1 MNKGTKVSDS
11 SPFKGEQEGVRAIIL
26 AAGTASRLRP
36 LTSNTP
42 KCLLKVGERTLL
54 ERSMDALIKAGI
66 HDFVIVTGYL
76 HEQIENFVRK
86 TYQDLLPSG
95 RGYSL
100 SHGRG
105 LGRGYC
111 GSFRFIHNKD
121 YETTNNIYSLWLAR
135 PEAEGQEIL
144 LLDSDLLYDGQIV
157 ERVLADKHE
166 NVLTLIRHELGEE
179 EMKVVIDPPLP
190 SLKGRET
197 LDVEASPLRG
207 GLEGSITE
215 ISKTCSP
222 TLAAGESLGIERMGE
237 AYTTALYKEL
247 DLMMNTEHL
256 ENTFYELAFQRLIP
270 QGHTFSVLDVTD
282 LFSCELDTVED
293 FENAKQ
299 RIPAHLY

>member
-1 MNKGTKVSDS
+1 MNKGTKVSVS
-11 SPFKGEQEGVRAIIL
+11 SPFKGEQEGVRALIL

-54 ERSMDALIKAGI
+54 QRSMDALIKAGI
-66 HDFVIVTGYL
+66 REFVIVTGYL
-76 HEQIENFVRK
+76 HEQIENFVK
-86 TYQDLLPSG
+86 QTYGDSI
-95 RGYSL
+95 RI
-100 SHGRG
+100 
-105 LGRGYC
+105 C
-111 GSFRFIHNKD
+111 FIHNKD

-135 PEAEGQEIL
+135 PEAEGQEVL

-190 SLKGRET
+190 SLKERET
-197 LDVEASPLRG
+197 LDVEASHLKG
-207 GLEGSITE
+207 SLEGSITE
-215 ISKTCSP
+215 ISKTCDPAS
-222 TLAAGESLGIERMGE
+222 AAGESLGIERMGK

-247 DLMMNTEHL
+247 DTMMNEEHL
-256 ENTFYELAFQRLIP
+256 ENKFYELAFLRLI
-270 QGHTFSVLDVTD
+270 QKGFTFSVLDVTD

-299 RIPAHLY
+299 RIPSHLY